1 MTNPKFYK
9 TILHPYRTA
18 TLYFRNGVE
27 FGYFGQVHPILANKL
42 GLPENIYLFE
52 CNFELIRNQ
61 FKLNKLSNYTNYS
74 SYPKIVKD
82 LSFLVDKTISFD
94 QIQENVFRS
103 GTEFLVNVELVDVYE
118 DKQITENLTSLCIQ
132 LTFQASNKTLLT
144 KEVEHIIHNIQTQ
157 LIQNFNVTI
166 RV

>member
-1 MTNPKFYK
+1 MTSNLI
-9 TILHPYRTA
+9 TRRREIRIL
-18 TLYFRNGVE
+18 
-27 FGYFGQVHPILANKL
+27 
-42 GLPENIYLFE
+42 
-52 CNFELIRNQ
+52 
-61 FKLNKLSNYTNYS
+61 S
-74 SYPKIVKD
+74 IVKD

-144 KEVEHIIHNIQTQ
+144 KEVEHIINNIQTQ